1 MSKYSESVDVLFVT
15 IWLILASVC
24 YIKYS
29 EEQIYLRRK
38 LFSNVWIK
46 VLKSTIHNNLVIFL
60 LPLKFFKVFLVAYY
74 SKRSNSRSKI
84 SLIIARRILNI
95 CTILM
100 EIVSDFKTKTFDQK
114 GKYLRNMLSIKEY

>member
-15 IWLILASVC
+15 SWLILASVC

-46 VLKSTIHNNLVIFL
+46 VLKSTIHNNLVISL
-60 LPLKFFKVFLVAYY
+60 LPNFFKY
-74 SKRSNSRSKI
+74 S
-84 SLIIARRILNI
+84 
-95 CTILM
+95 
-100 EIVSDFKTKTFDQK
+100 
-114 GKYLRNMLSIKEY
+114 

>member
-29 EEQIYLRRK
+29 EELIYLRRK

-46 VLKSTIHNNLVIFL
+46 VLKSTIHNNLVLSLFSQI
-60 LPLKFFKVFLVAYY
+60 FFKY
-74 SKRSNSRSKI
+74 S
-84 SLIIARRILNI
+84 
-95 CTILM
+95 
-100 EIVSDFKTKTFDQK
+100 
-114 GKYLRNMLSIKEY
+114 